1 MENNLKSMGTMFNA
15 MFPILNVSQVYVS
28 GIYMPKETTA
38 KAFFEAFQECQSR
51 LEEGSKYDF
60 EPEFY
65 IKQLKDWAKKTE
77 ESIFMSLLPYN
88 SEGFYP
94 QQIKALP
101 EDLEFWEGMYHKE
114 QWEQYDESQHP
125 FFDSWLQ
132 EMQNVTQ
139 EMWQE
144 F

>member
-1 MENNLKSMGTMFNA
+1 MENNQNYVAAMFNA
-15 MFPILNVSQVYVS
+15 IFPVLNTAQVYVS
-28 GIYMPKETTA
+28 GIYMPKENTA
-38 KAFFEAFQECQSR
+38 KVFYEAFRECQSR
-51 LEEGSKYDF
+51 LEKGSTINIG
-60 EPEFY
+60 PEYFME
-65 IKQLKDWAKKTE
+65 QLKNWAKQTE
-77 ESIFMSLLPYN
+77 EIIFMSLLTYHP
-88 SEGFYP
+88 EKFYP
-94 QQIKALP
+94 QQIDALP
-101 EDLEFWEGMYHKE
+101 EASEFWEGMYQKE